1 MVHNNTATEMCITK
15 GQEAIVHSWQALTS
29 PSSKKILDALFVEL
43 QDPPMPIA
51 LDGLPLN
58 IVLLTKTTVVTNCQ
72 LPDDTSISVS
82 RNQVEVLPNF
92 AMTDYASQG
101 KTRLY
106 DVVDLTFSWTHQNYY
121 TALSRGVSIAGTL
134 ILSSFLP
141 SKIMGG
147 ASGALCQEFR
157 ELELLDDITTM
168 HFEGKLPWK
177 VAMADHRSSIIAL
190 YHKHKGLSY
199 MPSEIHKALKWSK
212 HNLYLESDK
221 SELQWWILDK
231 SKKNAPDKPKLS
243 VVSKKVKRS
252 LSPGQPLQPPT
263 KKAKLCPTPPDSLCQ
278 SESIQLL
285 TPIGTQWQNNSCT
298 YNMII
303 SVLFNVWCKNPNSVT
318 QCWQELQSDLLDSLI
333 DGFYSHIN
341 ISTSSRSY

>member
-1 MVHNNTATEMCITK
+1 
-15 GQEAIVHSWQALTS
+15 
-29 PSSKKILDALFVEL
+29 
-43 QDPPMPIA
+43 
-51 LDGLPLN
+51 
-58 IVLLTKTTVVTNCQ
+58 
-72 LPDDTSISVS
+72 
-82 RNQVEVLPNF
+82 
-92 AMTDYASQG
+92 
-101 KTRLY
+101 
-106 DVVDLTFSWTHQNYY
+106 
-121 TALSRGVSIAGTL
+121 
-134 ILSSFLP
+134 
-141 SKIMGG
+141 
-147 ASGALCQEFR
+147 
-157 ELELLDDITTM
+157 
-168 HFEGKLPWK
+168 
-177 VAMADHRSSIIAL
+177 MADHRSSIIAL

-212 HNLYLESDK
+212 HNL
-221 SELQWWILDK
+221 
-231 SKKNAPDKPKLS
+231 

-263 KKAKLCPTPPDSLCQ
+263 KKAKLCATPPDSLCQ

-333 DGFYSHIN
+333 DGFHSHIN

>member
-1 MVHNNTATEMCITK
+1 MLLILPSLVDFVSIDSVPSEESTDSKLRKPSTGQGRRNKLGKIPDKIQEILWNQSPCTNTKLVADKLSLCVGMPVMVHNNTATEMCITK

-168 HFEGKLPWK
+168 HFEGKLP
-177 VAMADHRSSIIAL
+177 
-190 YHKHKGLSY
+190 
-199 MPSEIHKALKWSK
+199 
-212 HNLYLESDK
+212 
-221 SELQWWILDK
+221 
-231 SKKNAPDKPKLS
+231 
-243 VVSKKVKRS
+243 
-252 LSPGQPLQPPT
+252 
-263 KKAKLCPTPPDSLCQ
+263 
-278 SESIQLL
+278 
-285 TPIGTQWQNNSCT
+285 
-298 YNMII
+298 
-303 SVLFNVWCKNPNSVT
+303 
-318 QCWQELQSDLLDSLI
+318 
-333 DGFYSHIN
+333 
-341 ISTSSRSY
+341 